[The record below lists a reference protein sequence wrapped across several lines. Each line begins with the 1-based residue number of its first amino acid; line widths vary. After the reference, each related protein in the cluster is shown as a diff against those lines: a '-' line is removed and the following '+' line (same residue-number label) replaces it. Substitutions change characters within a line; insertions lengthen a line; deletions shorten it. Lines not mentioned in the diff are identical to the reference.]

1 MFDLVIPTQL
11 KQYRMYFDVLFGFK
25 PSLALFFF
33 SFPLVWF
40 DDSFVGFLFFFL
52 SIIHQ

>member
-33 SFPLVWF
+33 LSLWF
-40 DDSFVGFLFFFL
+40 GLMTVLWVFFFFFCL
-52 SIIHQ
+52 